1 MRTASGI
8 DMTRQQVANFC
19 GYVHGIKAY
28 IKKTA
33 LDNTRTYHGNP
44 KKHHINVA
52 IHSIHT
58 LSCVCAY
65 IYIYMPSRKHTKND
79 GKSPFLIGKFTIS
92 MAIFKRYVS
101 SARLMFLA
109 DVFEGPRSAGFGRSV
124 MLLVIIIYMFG
135 I

>member
-1 MRTASGI
+1 
-8 DMTRQQVANFC
+8 
-19 GYVHGIKAY
+19 
-28 IKKTA
+28 
-33 LDNTRTYHGNP
+33 
-44 KKHHINVA
+44 
-52 IHSIHT
+52 
-58 LSCVCAY
+58 
-65 IYIYMPSRKHTKND
+65 MPSRKHTKND
-79 GKSPFLIGKFTIS
+79 GQSPFLIGKLTIS